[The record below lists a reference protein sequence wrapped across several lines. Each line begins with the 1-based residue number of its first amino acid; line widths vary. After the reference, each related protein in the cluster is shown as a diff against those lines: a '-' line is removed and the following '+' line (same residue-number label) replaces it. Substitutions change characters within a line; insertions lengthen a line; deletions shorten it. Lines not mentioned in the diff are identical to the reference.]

1 MSSYEV
7 MSVVA
12 LCVSVVAP
20 ICGFLVPIIL
30 NHINARRERKEK
42 EREFLFEE
50 QYAIF
55 EKFSTAYSEW
65 RIDSNKKDV
74 LLQTIF
80 DITIVCDCWH
90 PKTVAEFNALISN
103 HSTETETD
111 EKFFRMLN
119 ELKQYFGVWYD
130 NQRELLPAK
139 LRRNI
144 RNKSKF

>member
-12 LCVSVVAP
+12 LCVSVIAP

-30 NHINARRERKEK
+30 NHINARRERREK
-42 EREFLFEE
+42 EREFLFKE

-55 EKFSTAYSEW
+55 EKFSSAYSEW
-65 RIDSNKKDV
+65 RIDDNKKDV
-74 LLQTIF
+74 LLQVVF
-80 DITIVCDCWH
+80 DITTVCDCWH
-90 PKTVAEFNALISN
+90 PDIVAKFTAAISN
-103 HSTETETD
+103 GAKDSD
-111 EKFFRMLN
+111 EIFFKMLYS
-119 ELKQYFGVWYD
+119 LKDYFGISSE
-130 NQRELLPAK
+130 NPRELLPAK

>member
-12 LCVSVVAP
+12 RCVSVVAP

-30 NHINARRERKEK
+30 NYINARRERREK
-42 EREFLFEE
+42 EREFLFKE

-55 EKFSTAYSEW
+55 EKFLTAYSDW
-65 RIDSNKKDV
+65 RIDANKKDV

-80 DITIVCDCWH
+80 DITTICDCWH
-90 PKTVAEFNALISN
+90 PKTVAEFNDLISN
-103 HSTETETD
+103 NLAEAD
-111 EKFFRMLN
+111 KKFFVMLYA
-119 ELKQYFGVWYD
+119 LKDYFGVSSEKP
-130 NQRELLPAK
+130 RELLPAK